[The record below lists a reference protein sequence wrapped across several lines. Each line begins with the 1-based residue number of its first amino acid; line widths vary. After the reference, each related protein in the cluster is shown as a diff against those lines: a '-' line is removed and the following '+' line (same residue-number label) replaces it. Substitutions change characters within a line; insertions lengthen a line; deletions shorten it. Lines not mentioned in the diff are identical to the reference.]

1 MAADLSVVNAVVVI
15 QAQIRGFLVRKKLQ
29 EVRKEFKEVLQELE
43 SDVKFVCWKKKGLA
57 MPLVTSDPK
66 LFKSTND
73 ESNVVSR
80 ENDNEIT
87 RKEGWRSC
95 SNVDETGGH
104 SLGNEILNELHTDQ
118 VENQEII
125 DHEGTILERT
135 SRSARCD
142 NDFRKN
148 LEFLPEN
155 EVVEMESGSEKRPH
169 PAEKSLE
176 RQENL
181 GGHEEFEE
189 RGYDFGADRLPQER
203 TLYSSSDI
211 PLNGAINPLLSSNQE
226 VKRKEHNNGS
236 KASPMDLG
244 QRRSYLRDQALL
256 SESWMSDRSFDPV
269 EDDKTTAFTDLPT
282 DPVKLCELRDHIGM
296 ELLWTE
302 QAIQSRK
309 KYLNL
314 RKDLSHQECGSD

>member
-1 MAADLSVVNAVVVI
+1 MYAHQ

-29 EVRKEFKEVLQELE
+29 EVRKEFEEVLQELE
-43 SDVKFVCWKKKGLA
+43 SDVKFVCWKKKALA

-73 ESNVVSR
+73 ESDLVSR

-87 RKEGWRSC
+87 RKQGLLKEGFRSC

-118 VENQEII
+118 VEKQENI
-125 DHEGTILERT
+125 DHEVTIPERT

-142 NDFRKN
+142 DDFRKN
-148 LEFLPEN
+148 LQFLSEN
-155 EVVEMESGSEKRPH
+155 EVVEMESGSERRPH
-169 PAEKSLE
+169 PTKKSLE

-181 GGHEEFEE
+181 AGHEGLEE
-189 RGYDFGADRLPQER
+189 RGSDFGADRLPQER
-203 TLYSSSDI
+203 TLDSSSDI

-226 VKRKEHNNGS
+226 VKGKEHNNGS

-256 SESWMSDRSFDPV
+256 SESWMSDRSFG
-269 EDDKTTAFTDLPT
+269 
-282 DPVKLCELRDHIGM
+282 KL
-296 ELLWTE
+296 TN
-302 QAIQSRK
+302 SRCLQL
-309 KYLNL
+309 Y
-314 RKDLSHQECGSD
+314 SVGQC

>member
-15 QAQIRGFLVRKKLQ
+15 QVNKIETIVPRQLCGLLSCTRLSKYCLVLYAHQQAQIRGFLVRKKLQ
-29 EVRKEFKEVLQELE
+29 EVRKEFEEVLQELE

-57 MPLVTSDPK
+57 IPLVTSDPK
-66 LFKSTND
+66 LLKSTND

-256 SESWMSDRSFDPV
+256 SESWMSDRSFG
-269 EDDKTTAFTDLPT
+269 
-282 DPVKLCELRDHIGM
+282 KL
-296 ELLWTE
+296 TN
-302 QAIQSRK
+302 SRCLQL
-309 KYLNL
+309 Y
-314 RKDLSHQECGSD
+314 SVGQC

>member
-1 MAADLSVVNAVVVI
+1 MYAHQ

-29 EVRKEFKEVLQELE
+29 EVRKEFEEVLQELE
-43 SDVKFVCWKKKGLA
+43 SDVKFVCWKKKDLA

-73 ESNVVSR
+73 ESNLVSR

-87 RKEGWRSC
+87 RKQGLLKEGLRSC

-104 SLGNEILNELHTDQ
+104 SLGNEILNELHIDQ
-118 VENQEII
+118 VEKEEII
-125 DHEGTILERT
+125 DHDGTIPERT

-142 NDFRKN
+142 DDFRKN

-155 EVVEMESGSEKRPH
+155 EVVEMEVTEMESGSEKRPH
-169 PAEKSLE
+169 PAEKRLE
-176 RQENL
+176 RREDL

-189 RGYDFGADRLPQER
+189 RGYDLGADRLPQER

-211 PLNGAINPLLSSNQE
+211 PLNGAINPLLSSNE
-226 VKRKEHNNGS
+226 ELKGKEHNNGS

-256 SESWMSDRSFDPV
+256 SDSWMSDRSFG
-269 EDDKTTAFTDLPT
+269 
-282 DPVKLCELRDHIGM
+282 KLTIN
-296 ELLWTE
+296 
-302 QAIQSRK
+302 SRCLQL
-309 KYLNL
+309 Y
-314 RKDLSHQECGSD
+314 SVGQC